1 MNAKKKEEKKK
12 KRFANERVAELA
24 SCNWSTK
31 VAANEACNARTLS
44 VRAGCPN
51 LYSVLMQGLG
61 P

>member
-1 MNAKKKEEKKK
+1 MNAKKKK
-12 KRFANERVAELA
+12 KRFANEKVAELA
-24 SCNWSTK
+24 SCNWPTK